1 MKTKMNLLDVPT
13 PIGVARLCADAKAI
27 RSIQWADRVSHK
39 SCANPILLKAGKQ
52 LREYFTGN
60 RRKFKIPLAPEGTD
74 FQKLIWKL
82 CVRIP
87 YGSTV
92 TYGDL
97 ARRSK
102 HSGAA
107 RAVGSVMAA
116 NPIPLIIP
124 CHRVLGVSGLGGYSG
139 NGGLDTKRFL
149 LDLEQ
154 HVKQGRSNAR

>member
-1 MKTKMNLLDVPT
+1 MKTEMNLLDLST
-13 PIGVARLCADAKAI
+13 PIGVARLCADTKGI
-27 RSIQWADRVSHK
+27 RSIEWTDRVFHK
-39 SCANPILLKAGKQ
+39 TSSNPILVETAKQ
-52 LREYFTGN
+52 LREYFNG
-60 RRKFKIPLAPEGTD
+60 RRTKFDVPLAPEGTD
-74 FQKLIWKL
+74 FQRLIWKL
-82 CVRIP
+82 CARIP

-116 NPIPLIIP
+116 NPIPVIVP

-139 NGGLDTKRFL
+139 NGGLETKRFL
-149 LDLEQ
+149 LDLEL
-154 HVKQGRSNAR
+154 HIKQG